1 MKQKLNLNKQV
12 FSKTQYPRVVNTE
25 FTQLTPATT
34 GSVAVEG
41 VSVDEFF
48 ILYNELFF
56 DIPQTGNNS
65 HETLIVTSTDYI
77 GYEPLNEELE
87 ALQQEITNLRLELIQ
102 ARQELAQQVERN
114 TNG

>member
-25 FTQLTPATT
+25 FTQLVPTST
-34 GSVAVEG
+34 GSVATENVT
-41 VSVDEFF
+41 VDEFF
-48 ILYNELFF
+48 VLYDELFF
-56 DIPQTGNNS
+56 DIPTTGNNS
-65 HETLIVTSTDYI
+65 HETLITTSTDYI

-102 ARQELAQQVERN
+102 ARQNLAQQIEQN
-114 TNG
+114 ING

>member
-25 FTQLTPATT
+25 FTQLVPTFT
-34 GSVAVEG
+34 GSVATENVT
-41 VSVDEFF
+41 VDEFF
-48 ILYNELFF
+48 VLYDELFF
-56 DIPQTGNNS
+56 DIPTTGNNS
-65 HETLIVTSTDYI
+65 HETLITTSTDYI

-102 ARQELAQQVERN
+102 ARQNLAQQIEQN
-114 TNG
+114 ING

>member
-1 MKQKLNLNKQV
+1 MKQKISLNKQV
-12 FSKTQYPRVVNTE
+12 FSKTQYSRVIDTE
-25 FTQLTPATT
+25 FTQLTPTPT

-48 ILYNELFF
+48 ILYDELFF
-56 DIPQTGNNS
+56 DIPRTGNNS
-65 HETLIVTSTDYI
+65 HETLITTSTDYI
-77 GYEPLNEELE
+77 GFEPLNEELE

-102 ARQELAQQVERN
+102 ARQDLAKQIEQN